1 MNLEGQEQASMVGGR
16 SGRWGPG
23 RRAAVAVLL
32 WPLAIALIG
41 LGVLLSFIDQLPDPV
56 ATHWGPGDVP
66 DGFSARSSLPW
77 FILLGLV
84 TGWLLG
90 GLILTLAWREAMHRR
105 VTVGF
110 AAGMTTFV
118 TVVMVGTSWVQRGL
132 TDARDTGG
140 VEWPVVAA
148 LVGAIAVG
156 VLAGW
161 TTPAAKDTP
170 QKAAGP
176 VPPEASRATVE
187 DPPATWSRLAKPGT
201 GMWVLLAVVTAVS
214 VGLSL
219 LTRMWIFSALLFVI
233 LVGALLA
240 FTMFRVTVR
249 EEGLTVRSI
258 IGVPTWRMPLDE
270 IVEAKVTTVSPLG
283 EFGGFGYRLGPG
295 GRTGFV
301 VRNGEAL
308 EVDRAN
314 GTAWVITVDD
324 AAEGAALLNTL
335 ADRTRR

>member
-1 MNLEGQEQASMVGGR
+1 MSTSGER

-23 RRAAVAVLL
+23 RRAAVAVVL

-84 TGWLLG
+84 TGWLSG
-90 GLILTLAWREAMHRR
+90 GLILALAWREAMHRR

-132 TDARDTGG
+132 TDAREAGG
-140 VEWPVVAA
+140 VEWPIVAG
-148 LVGAIAVG
+148 LVGSIAVG
-156 VLAGW
+156 VLAAW
-161 TTPAAKDTP
+161 TTPGAQDSP
-170 QKAAGP
+170 QKATGP
-176 VPPEASRATVE
+176 VPQEAPRATVE
-187 DPPATWSRLAKPGT
+187 DLPATWSRLAKPGT

-219 LTRMWIFSALLFVI
+219 FSRMWIFSALLFVI
-233 LVGALLA
+233 LVGALLV

-249 EEGLTVRSI
+249 EEGLTVRTI
-258 IGVPTWRMPLDE
+258 IGAPTWHMPLDE

-308 EVDRAN
+308 QVDRAN